1 MRAGTSHCFTFYLSG
16 FLSSLA
22 LVGCSVWF
30 LESVFFGVV
39 QPHGDV
45 QRLPWSETT
54 CQVSQWWESESLGR
68 LFSTARWWE
77 NIWKSQWSFLMWQVL
92 GLWMARTNGEWSSI
106 LFGAGVEG
114 LSWNQWPCTSWVKIR
129 TSLDISIRQAIAGA
143 LVNRM
148 TFFECDWKGQCR
160 VVLPFRNWPERFS
173 WRNHNAAGKGDWL
186 IPVLQNLPC
195 SVPVHGIQSVLV
207 LGMPHVEADLMEDAL
222 LAKIHY
228 SRPS

>member
-1 MRAGTSHCFTFYLSG
+1 MRTGHFAFWKMIPRSG
-16 FLSSLA
+16 
-22 LVGCSVWF
+22 
-30 LESVFFGVV
+30 
-39 QPHGDV
+39 P
-45 QRLPWSETT
+45 
-54 CQVSQWWESESLGR
+54 
-68 LFSTARWWE
+68 TARWRSKASIVRSYLPSFTVMGE
-77 NIWKSQWSFLMWQVL
+77 WKSWASIFNSKVMSRDMKSMIFSHVTGVGVMNGPNQWRMVV
-92 GLWMARTNGEWSSI
+92 

-129 TSLDISIRQAIAGA
+129 TFLDISITQAIARA

-148 TFFECDWKGQCR
+148 TFFECDCKGQRR
-160 VVLPFRNWPERFS
+160 VVLPFRNWPEPFS
-173 WRNHNAAGKGDWL
+173 WRKNNAAGKGDWL